1 MRNTALAILAAAGIV
16 AIAVAASLALRAAL
30 DATTPIVVVEPNSML
45 PTLYS
50 GDLVIVH
57 KPPPQDIHI
66 GDIIVYH
73 SLEGRLVIHRV
84 VKIDKTV
91 VNGRVVY
98 RYITKGDNN
107 AVNDVV
113 QGLEPPGGI
122 SYDEVLGVVYSISLS
137 GSKAPLRIPYLGL
150 LTRLLKG

>member
-1 MRNTALAILAAAGIV
+1 MRSTTLAAIAAAGIV
-16 AIAVAASLALRAAL
+16 AIAIVVSLALRAAL
-30 DATTPIVVVEPNSML
+30 DVSTPLVVVEGNSML

-57 KPPPQDIHI
+57 KPAPQDIHV

-91 VNGRVVY
+91 INGKTVY

-113 QGLEPPGGI
+113 QGLEPPGGV
-122 SYDEVLGVVYSISLS
+122 SYDEVLGVVYSIDV
-137 GSKAPLRIPYLGL
+137 GGARAPIRIPYLGL

>member
-1 MRNTALAILAAAGIV
+1 MQRVFTAALLAAAL
-16 AIAVAASLALRAAL
+16 VAAAVMLAAVLRAAL
-30 DATTPIVVVEPNSML
+30 AVSTPLVVVEGNSMI

-50 GDLVIVH
+50 GDLVIIH
-57 KPPPQDIHI
+57 KPPPQEIHV

-84 VKIDKTV
+84 IKIDKAV
-91 VNGRVVY
+91 LDGRVVY

-107 AVNDVV
+107 AVNDVI
-113 QGLEPPGGI
+113 QGLEPPSGI
-122 SYDEVLGVVYSISLS
+122 SYDEVLGVVYSIELG